1 MFDLSQQDRFFLL
14 SESRNISFRELSLYS
29 QELKGII
36 GERNI
41 IICLSKNNVNYLCGY
56 ISMLC
61 TNNVPI
67 LLEDNQDNDSLK
79 EYEDTYKPNYYW
91 AHKESQ
97 QFENLKKVFSI
108 GDFDL
113 FEVSSKKR
121 EIHNDLA
128 LLLSTSGSTGSK
140 KLVRLSYSNI
150 SSNAS
155 SIAKYLEIKKDDIS
169 ISSLPLHYTYG
180 LSIVHSFL
188 LRNAKFFVTNL
199 TFLQREFWEI
209 MKKNKI
215 THLSGVPYSY
225 EMLKKLKFFDM
236 DLPYLETL
244 TQAGGKLSKEL
255 HEEFH
260 NFCVKKNKRF
270 FIMYGQTEAT
280 SRISYLPFEK
290 KLKKLGSIGIPIPG
304 GSLKIYDNKNEEIKK
319 HNKTGEIIYEGKN
332 VALGYAESIDSLKL
346 GDCFK
351 GILNTGDLGYFDKDN
366 FFYITGRKK
375 RIIKMQGT
383 RLSLDEIESNIQIN
397 QEFAEFTCI
406 GEDDLLI
413 GFTTN
418 LNSEEILKKKLVKDF
433 KIPSKCIKLISV
445 KEIPKTSSGKKSY
458 EDLKKIYISLSAD
471 R

>member
-1 MFDLSQQDRFFLL
+1 MFDLSQQERFFLL
-14 SESRNISFRELSLYS
+14 SESRNVSFGELSSYS
-29 QELKGII
+29 QEIKEII

-61 TNNVPI
+61 TNNVPV
-67 LLEDNQDNDSLK
+67 LLDDNQNNNSIK
-79 EYEDTYKPNYYW
+79 EYEDAYKPNYYW
-91 AHKESQ
+91 VHKESQ
-97 QFENLKKVFSI
+97 QFKNLKKVFSI
-108 GDFDL
+108 GDFVL
-113 FEVSSKKR
+113 FEVSLKKR
-121 EIHNDLA
+121 KIHNDLA

-155 SIAKYLEIKKDDIS
+155 SIAKYLDIKKNDIS

-188 LRNAKFFVTNL
+188 LRDAKFFVTNL
-199 TFLQREFWEI
+199 NFLQRQFWEI
-209 MKKNKI
+209 IKINKI

-225 EMLKKLKFFDM
+225 EMLKKLNFFDM
-236 DLPYLETL
+236 DLPYLKTL
-244 TQAGGKLSKEL
+244 TQAGGKLSNEL
-255 HEEFH
+255 HKEFH
-260 NFCVKKNKRF
+260 NFCAKKNKRF
-270 FIMYGQTEAT
+270 FVMYGQTEAT

-304 GSLKIYDNKNEEIKK
+304 GTLKIYDNKNEEIKK
-319 HNKTGEIIYEGKN
+319 NNKTGEIIYEGKN

-346 GDCFK
+346 SDSFK
-351 GILNTGDLGYFDKDN
+351 GKLNTGDLGYFDEDN

-383 RLSLDEIESNIQIN
+383 RLSLDEIESNIQID
-397 QEFAEFTCI
+397 QDFAEFSCI

-413 GFTTN
+413 GFTTDYA
-418 LNSEEILKKKLVKDF
+418 LEGILRKKLVKDF
-433 KIPSKCIKLISV
+433 KIPSKCIKLIRV
-445 KEIPKTSSGKKSY
+445 NEIPKTSSGKKSY
-458 EDLKKIYISLSAD
+458 EDLKKIYISLTAD
-471 R
+471 G

>member
-1 MFDLSQQDRFFLL
+1 MLIIFVD
-14 SESRNISFRELSLYS
+14 IS
-29 QELKGII
+29 
-36 GERNI
+36 
-41 IICLSKNNVNYLCGY
+41 LC
-56 ISMLC
+56 C
-61 TNNVPI
+61 AQNNVPI
-67 LLEDNQDNDSLK
+67 LPKIIKTIEILSKNMKILINLIIIGLRKKAS
-79 EYEDTYKPNYYW
+79 
-91 AHKESQ
+91 
-97 QFENLKKVFSI
+97 NLKTQKKFFQLEI
-108 GDFDL
+108 FNL

-215 THLSGVPYSY
+215 THLSGVPYSC

-260 NFCVKKNKRF
+260 NFV
-270 FIMYGQTEAT
+270 
-280 SRISYLPFEK
+280 
-290 KLKKLGSIGIPIPG
+290 
-304 GSLKIYDNKNEEIKK
+304 
-319 HNKTGEIIYEGKN
+319 
-332 VALGYAESIDSLKL
+332 
-346 GDCFK
+346 
-351 GILNTGDLGYFDKDN
+351 
-366 FFYITGRKK
+366 
-375 RIIKMQGT
+375 
-383 RLSLDEIESNIQIN
+383 
-397 QEFAEFTCI
+397 
-406 GEDDLLI
+406 
-413 GFTTN
+413 
-418 LNSEEILKKKLVKDF
+418 
-433 KIPSKCIKLISV
+433 
-445 KEIPKTSSGKKSY
+445 
-458 EDLKKIYISLSAD
+458 
-471 R
+471 